1 MSNFKELVRIGKD
14 AVTRFTHAGKAVTG
28 FSAAFDNGWGDR
40 KQTVWLDCSVWGER
54 GEKLAQY
61 LTKGSLVLVEGDIG
75 TREHDGKTYLTLD
88 VREVKLTGF
97 PRHDALLRKGAA
109 VSTPKKILF
118 MPTWRNNIVHELL
131 GSGIRSY
138 HKEFKNSAHDKP

>member
-14 AVTRFTHAGKAVTG
+14 AVTRYTQGGKSVTS

-40 KQTVWLDCSVWGER
+40 KQTVWLDCSIWGER

-88 VREVKLTGF
+88 VREVKLTGK
-97 PRHDALLRKGAA
+97 PDSGNG
-109 VSTPKKILF
+109 TP
-118 MPTWRNNIVHELL
+118 RNNAPRPQPALVDDFDDETIP
-131 GSGIRSY
+131 
-138 HKEFKNSAHDKP
+138 F

>member
-14 AVTRFTHAGKAVTG
+14 AVTRYTQGGKAVTG

-40 KQTVWLDCSVWGER
+40 KQTVWLDCSIWGER

-88 VREVKLTGF
+88 VREVKLTGKPDSGNGS
-97 PRHDALLRKGAA
+97 PRRTAPQG
-109 VSTPKKILF
+109 
-118 MPTWRNNIVHELL
+118 
-131 GSGIRSY
+131 
-138 HKEFKNSAHDKP
+138 KPAPVDDFCDDIPF